1 MSTVS
6 QNITKH
12 ILIVDDEMHFRYG
25 VTVALKQAGYKVSEA
40 EDGSKALSMIC
51 KGTNGGQFDLIVL
64 DIQMPRMMGNELYE
78 VMRMN
83 GIKVPV
89 LFVTGYADSEI
100 ISRLKRMGNADI
112 LNKPFAPSELV
123 ARIDERFGKNEDS
136 GSRKSS

>member
-1 MSTVS
+1 MSTAS

-12 ILIVDDEMHFRYG
+12 ILIVDDEKHFRYG

-51 KGTNGGQFDLIVL
+51 KGTNSGQFDLIVL
-64 DIQMPRMMGNELYE
+64 DIQMPRLAGNELLE

-83 GIKVPV
+83 GINVPV
-89 LFVTGYADSEI
+89 LFVTGYADNEI
-100 ISRLKRMGNADI
+100 ILRLKRMGHTDI

-123 ARIDERFGKNEDS
+123 ARIDERFGKPEDRS
-136 GSRKSS
+136 SRTSK